1 MNIISKSLYKVSLNK
16 KNRLRKFFKEDKCIN
31 EYCHANSSD
40 IISKKKFKKLSENI
54 WNENIDSLLEYK
66 FSRVILNVGAESYKY
81 L

>member
-54 WNENIDSLLEYK
+54 
-66 FSRVILNVGAESYKY
+66 
-81 L
+81 